1 MKPKVLPLVL
11 AALAFASSAHAAT
24 FTWDGGAGTWDTTTT
39 NWTSLAWGN
48 TNADEAIFSGTA
60 GTVTLNTGTGV
71 IANKLTFNSDGY
83 LINSNVAAD
92 VLTLAGTT
100 PTVTVGSGFSAT
112 INAITAGTA
121 GLTKAGAGT
130 LVLNGANPFTGTTT
144 LSGGTLVVGNVDAL
158 STALTGSGSSNLRL
172 ATDSSVTAFSINTGT
187 NQSFTINSDRATSG
201 AAITHALGSASLGGG
216 SSTVTF
222 TQGSN
227 VSSGT
232 AGVSITSLSLSGGVA
247 AGGSTT
253 TTLNPTSAT
262 VAITGNVTRNN
273 NAGNTTKVLAL
284 SGTIAGNAINGTIS
298 NGDADDIVA
307 VTKSGAST
315 WALNHANSN
324 YTGITT
330 ISAGVLEVASLVNGG
345 SNSSIGASTNAA
357 ANLVFG
363 APSATLRYIGTT
375 NTTTDHS
382 FTTSSGTGGGA
393 TIASSGTGTLG
404 LDDTVAIGYGTTN
417 QTRTLT
423 LDGSNTG
430 TNTFSKTLAN
440 NGTGVTSLTKN
451 GVGTWVLDGAVANTH
466 TGTTAINGGTLIL
479 SKTSVNAIGGNLT
492 VGNAGVGLDIL
503 QLNASDQIADTSVT
517 TFNGTGANAGIFR
530 LNNNSETLAGLV
542 STGGAGIVENGNAA
556 ASISNLTLS
565 FASGTQTF
573 SGILQDHDGSG
584 SGILALTKAGA
595 GTQALTGTNT
605 YTGVTTISAGAI
617 AATVLANGGTA
628 SSIGASSNAASN
640 LVFGAPGAVLRYTG
654 TTDVTLDRG
663 FTTSSGVGG
672 GASFSSSGTGT
683 LSFDNTVAINLGT
696 TAQTRALTLGG
707 TNTGLNTFSKT
718 ITNNGGSA
726 TSLTKNGAGRWVLDV
741 SNSYSGATTVEDGA
755 LRITHGSALG
765 TTGGITT
772 VNGLSTTSSLEIAGG
787 ISIGESITLQG
798 NGSASAAN
806 QLVNVSGNNTITAN
820 ITNTT
825 GGANHSITSLADKL
839 TINASINPNGGSTRS
854 LFLRGAG
861 DGEITGGYNLSAAAT
876 APLTKEGTGTWTLSG
891 TSSYNGTTTITGGT
905 LQIGNGGTTGR
916 LAATSGITNNANL
929 TINRSNAISQATDL
943 GAGAIIS
950 GTGSLTQAG
959 SGTTTLTAANTY
971 SGATSVNAGTLHL
984 ASGSTASAI
993 TVASGASLGFTLGTT
1008 ITSTSTVT
1016 LNGGATI
1023 KITGTPSDPSY
1034 TLITAASPIT
1044 GTPVLDAAVPGYAL
1058 VVDGNSLKLNST
1070 TPAGFATWITG
1081 TFANG
1086 TIPGGQ
1092 QGANDDPDSDG
1103 ISNLLEYAIA
1113 GLDPTVSNSSIG
1125 TFAGLTLTFTKRTP
1139 LGPDLIYIIETSPD
1153 LLTPWTAQVTHGL
1166 GNTDGII
1173 TYTLPTSGSKLFGRL
1188 RVQN

>member
-1 MKPKVLPLVL
+1 MKFISLHFIL
-11 AALAFASSAHAAT
+11 ATLFATSIARSAI
-24 FTWDGGAGTWDTTTT
+24 FTWDGGAGTWDASAT
-39 NWTSLAWGN
+39 NWSGLAWGN
-48 TNADEAIFSGTA
+48 TNADEAVFSGTA
-60 GTVTLNTGTGV
+60 GTVTIGTGSGV
-71 IANKLTFNSDGY
+71 IANRLTFNSDGY
-83 LINSNVAAD
+83 LINGSTAAD

-100 PTVTVGSGFSAT
+100 PTLTVGSGFSAT
-112 INAITAGTA
+112 IDAITAGTV
-121 GLTKAGAGT
+121 GLTKTGAGT
-130 LVLNGANPFTGTTT
+130 LVLNGANTYTGTTG
-144 LSGGTLVVGNVDAL
+144 LSGGTLVVGHVDAL
-158 STALTGSGSSNLRL
+158 STALTGSGGANLRL
-172 ATDSSVTAFSINTGT
+172 ATDTSVTAFSIGTGT
-187 NQSFTINSDRATSG
+187 NNSFTITSDRATSG
-201 AAITHALGSASLGGG
+201 AALTHALGSASLGGG

-222 TQGSN
+222 AQGSN
-227 VSSGT
+227 VSSGI
-232 AGVSITSLSLSGGVA
+232 AGISLASLSLS
-247 AGGSTT
+247 AGADTTT
-253 TTLNPTSAT
+253 TTLSPTTAT
-262 VAITGNVTRNN
+262 ATIVGNVTRT
-273 NAGNTTKVLAL
+273 GTTGIKTLAL
-284 SGTIAGNAINGTIS
+284 GGSIAGSAVNGTINN
-298 NGDADDIVA
+298 NGAGLIA
-307 VTKSGAST
+307 VTKTGAGT
-315 WALNHANSN
+315 WTLNHANSN

-345 SNSSIGASTNAA
+345 ANSSIGSSSNAA
-357 ANLVFG
+357 TNLVFA
-363 APSATLRYIGTT
+363 APSATLRYIGAT
-375 NTTTDHS
+375 NTTTDRG
-382 FTTSSGTGGGA
+382 FTTSSGAGGGA

-479 SKTSVNAIGGNLT
+479 SKTGVNAIGGNLT

-503 QLNASDQIADTSVT
+503 QLNASDQIADTSVA
-517 TFNGTGANAGIFR
+517 TFNGSGANAGIFR
-530 LNNNSETLAGLV
+530 LNNNNETLAGLV
-542 STGGAGIVENGNAA
+542 STGGAGIVENGNASA
-556 ASISNLTLS
+556 GISQLTLS

-573 SGILQDHDGSG
+573 SGILQDHGGSG

-595 GTQALTGTNT
+595 GTQALTGTST
-605 YTGVTTISAGAI
+605 YTGVTTLNAGSIS
-617 AATVLANGGTA
+617 ATVLANGGTP

-640 LVFGAPGAVLRYTG
+640 LVFGAAGATLRYTG
-654 TTDVTLDRG
+654 STDVITDRS
-663 FTTSSGVGG
+663 FTTSSGAGG
-672 GASFSSSGTGT
+672 GASIASAGTGT

-696 TAQTRALTLGG
+696 TAQTRTLTLGG

-718 ITNNGGSA
+718 IPNNGSSA
-726 TSLTKNGAGRWVLDV
+726 TSLTKNGTGRWVLDGA
-741 SNSYSGATTVEDGA
+741 NSYSGTTNVDAGA

-765 TTGGITT
+765 TAGGITT
-772 VNGLSTTSSLEIAGG
+772 VAGPTDGSLEIAGG
-787 ISIGESITLQG
+787 ISTGEPITLQG
-798 NGSASAAN
+798 NNSASAAN
-806 QLVNVSGNNTITAN
+806 QLVNVSGNNTITTN

-825 GGANHSITSLADKL
+825 GGTHHSITSLADKL

-916 LAATSGITNNANL
+916 LTATSGITNNASL
-929 TINRSNAISQATDL
+929 IINRSNAISQATDL
-943 GAGAIIS
+943 GAGAVIS

-959 SGTTTLTAANTY
+959 TGTTTLTAANTY
-971 SGATSVNAGTLHL
+971 TGATSVNAGTLHL

-993 TVASGASLGFTLGTT
+993 TVASGASLGFTLGSS

-1034 TLITAASPIT
+1034 TLITAASPIS
-1044 GTPVLDAAVPGYAL
+1044 GTPVLDAPIPGYAL
-1058 VVDGNSLKLNST
+1058 VVDGSSLKLNST

-1086 TIPGGQ
+1086 TIPVGQ
-1092 QGANDDPDSDG
+1092 QGANADPDSDG
-1103 ISNLLEYAIA
+1103 ISNLIEYAIA

-1125 TFAGLTLTFTKRTP
+1125 TFSGLTLTFTKRTP
-1139 LGPDLIYIIETSPD
+1139 LAADLVYIIETSPD
-1153 LLTPWTAQVTHGL
+1153 LQLPWTAQVTHVL
-1166 GNTDGII
+1166 GNTDPTIS
-1173 TYTLPTSGSKLFGRL
+1173 YTLPSGQGKHFARLKL
-1188 RVQN
+1188 QN